1 VTVQAAPDSAPDSV
15 PESSPG
21 SASGFARETGPASA
35 PDAPAPAPASVHP
48 HLLFWVPALLRLCL
62 VFVAAGVCWWLAGP
76 VAGLCVALAITV
88 ALLVVQLAYLHQ
100 LGEWLIHPHSSRL
113 PDGWGAWTDVFARL
127 YRLRRDDERNQDEL
141 AEWLARFRQAMHLL
155 PEGVAIMDDVLLLE
169 WCNPAAERH
178 LGLTL
183 AKDKGR
189 RVTNLIRHP
198 EFIDYIIL
206 GRYQQPLTLAFRGR
220 KLVVQIIPFENRR
233 QILVTHDA
241 TETERIEAMRRDFI
255 ANASH
260 ELRTP
265 LTVIVG
271 FLEIALADPGLDEK
285 TRTAHL
291 TLMTEQAQRMQCLIG
306 DMLTL
311 SRLESDEYPLKRE
324 RVDMKA
330 LVEQVALDA
339 RALSNGRHEIEF
351 SAEGP
356 DLMGSTEELR
366 SAFGNLAT
374 NAVRYT
380 PEGGRILLS
389 WTRGGSEDRQD
400 LRFTVADTG
409 IGIDEQHISRL
420 TERFYRVDKSRSRE
434 TQGTGLGLAI
444 VKHVLLRHGGRLA
457 ITSEPGKGSV
467 FTAVLP
473 NTSLP
478 G

>member
-1 VTVQAAPDSAPDSV
+1 
-15 PESSPG
+15 
-21 SASGFARETGPASA
+21 
-35 PDAPAPAPASVHP
+35 
-48 HLLFWVPALLRLCL
+48 
-62 VFVAAGVCWWLAGP
+62 
-76 VAGLCVALAITV
+76 
-88 ALLVVQLAYLHQ
+88 
-100 LGEWLIHPHSSRL
+100 
-113 PDGWGAWTDVFARL
+113 
-127 YRLRRDDERNQDEL
+127 
-141 AEWLARFRQAMHLL
+141 
-155 PEGVAIMDDVLLLE
+155 MDDVLLLE

-183 AKDKGR
+183 GKDKGR

-206 GRYQQPLTLAFRGR
+206 GRYEQPLTLAFRGR

-271 FLEIALADPGLDEK
+271 FLEIALADPGLDEQ

-291 TLMTEQAQRMQCLIG
+291 RLMTEQAERMQRLIG

-324 RVDMKA
+324 RIDMKA

-356 DLMGSTEELR
+356 DLMGSADELR

-380 PEGGRILLS
+380 PAGGRILLS
-389 WTRGGSEDRQD
+389 WTRGEKD
-400 LRFTVADTG
+400 LRFAVADTG

-444 VKHVLLRHGGRLA
+444 VKHVLLRHGGKLV
-457 ITSEPGKGSV
+457 IGSEPGKGST

>member
-1 VTVQAAPDSAPDSV
+1 LNPK
-15 PESSPG
+15 
-21 SASGFARETGPASA
+21 
-35 PDAPAPAPASVHP
+35 
-48 HLLFWVPALLRLCL
+48 LLFWVPALLRLAL
-62 VFVAAGVCWWLAGP
+62 LLGGAAIVGWMGGA
-76 VAGLCVALAITV
+76 VAGLSLALAGTIV
-88 ALLVVQLAYLHQ
+88 LVYMQLSYLHQ
-100 LGEWLIHPHSSRL
+100 LGEWLDHPQSNRL
-113 PDGWGAWTDVFARL
+113 PDGWGAWTEVFARL
-127 YRLRRDDERNQDEL
+127 YRLRRDDERNKDEL
-141 AEWLARFRQAMHLL
+141 TEWLARFRQAMQLL

-169 WCNPAAERH
+169 WCNPATERH

-183 AKDKGR
+183 ERDKGR
-189 RVTNLIRHP
+189 RVTNLVRHP

-206 GRYQQPLTLAFRGR
+206 GRYEQPLTLSIRGR

-241 TETERIEAMRRDFI
+241 TESERIEAMRRDFI

-271 FLEIALADPGLDEK
+271 FLEIALADPGLDER

-291 TLMTEQAQRMQCLIG
+291 NLMTEQAERMQRLIE

-324 RVDMKA
+324 RVDVA
-330 LVEQVALDA
+330 GLVEGIAADA
-339 RALSNGRHEIEF
+339 RALSGGRHVVEVDVD
-351 SAEGP
+351 GP
-356 DLMGSTEELR
+356 DVMGSPDELR
-366 SAFGNLAT
+366 SAFANLAT

-380 PEGGRILLS
+380 PAGGTIRLV
-389 WTRGGSEDRQD
+389 WKRGPND
-400 LRFTVADTG
+400 LRFEVCDTG

-444 VKHVLLRHGGRLA
+444 VKHVLLRHGGKLSIRS
-457 ITSEPGKGSV
+457 TPGKGSA
-467 FTAVLP
+467 FTVSLP